1 MNVIRSI
8 LMTLAIFVSALAYA
22 GPVNINTADAAAI
35 AEAMN
40 GVGIKKAQAI
50 VDYRNK
56 NGMFKSLEDLALVKG
71 IGDKTVMKNR
81 ANLVFELQSTG
92 K

>member
-8 LMTLAIFVSALAYA
+8 LMAMALFLSAFAYA

-50 VDYRNK
+50 VDYRSK
-56 NGMFKSLEDLALVKG
+56 NGAFKSLDDLALVKG

-81 ANLVFELQSTG
+81 ANLVIEPQATG